1 MEVIIMKK
9 TSILIA
15 HFNTGIKGYIG
26 RTFGYST
33 ADLGAKLAGHS
44 YYFNGKLK
52 LRSIDRA
59 TLHTEK

>member
-1 MEVIIMKK
+1 MKK

-33 ADLGAKLAGHS
+33 ADLGAKLAGYS
-44 YYFNGKLK
+44 YFFNGALK
-52 LRSIDRA
+52 LREIDRA